1 MSGGTSL
8 HEYVKFLGRPHF
20 KSQRVQ
26 SLTMS
31 GRSLALLVDSKTIMV
46 PDVQRTLDVEKVESI
61 IRTFEEKQAIS
72 QDCADDYMYTL
83 GAIHIAVIPCDK
95 TDAKFGAVA
104 ASTRRGKRQSFAM
117 FLVVDGQH
125 RLHVLRQ
132 LLHKSVSNVFSMHIE
147 VIVKLCDTHQQV
159 EEWFHELNQST
170 PLPNYLKMSQ
180 TSKVQHRF
188 IRAMKAKLEPLQP
201 YFSKKKSAKA
211 TSYHWDEWLDDA
223 LKLDTLFEDL
233 LQRNTV
239 EHTINDTEI
248 NKLCTEVMEQLIYIS
263 NQCREQ
269 LVHDV
274 TVRKIANVIPSTPS
288 TRKKILMDEA
298 YFVLAL
304 KNIKDWRDM
313 LWNENHSPRIE
324 AIVKSTYKKNP
335 ISTSMRMNVWQK
347 YHPTVGIAESVECPI
362 PGCTHQIAQR
372 NFHCAH
378 KIAEAKGG
386 STTLDNLIP
395 LCSHCNCAMGTK
407 SYAEYEEERRIML
420 GETSDVVV

>member
-1 MSGGTSL
+1 MNA
-8 HEYVKFLGRPHF
+8 RN
-20 KSQRVQ
+20 
-26 SLTMS
+26 
-31 GRSLALLVDSKTIMV
+31 LATLVDSKTIMV
-46 PDVQRTLDVEKVESI
+46 PDVQRTLDTEKVDSI
-61 IRTFEEKQAIS
+61 IRTFEEKQATS
-72 QDCADDYMYTL
+72 QECADEYMYTL

-95 TDAKFGAVA
+95 TDAKFGAVP

-132 LLHKSVSNVFSMHIE
+132 LLQKSVSNVFSMYIE

-180 TSKVQHRF
+180 TSKIQHRF
-188 IRAMKAKLEPLQP
+188 IRAMKTKLEPLQP

-211 TSYHWDEWLDDA
+211 TSYHWDEWLDEG
-223 LKLDTLFEDL
+223 LKLDTLLEDL
-233 LQRNTV
+233 LHINTV
-239 EHTINDTEI
+239 EHTMNDTEVDKI
-248 NKLCTEVMEQLIYIS
+248 CTEVMEQLIYIS

-274 TVRKIANVIPSTPS
+274 TVRKLGNVIPSTPS

-304 KNIKDWRDM
+304 KNVKDWRDM
-313 LWNENHSPRIE
+313 LWNENHVPCIE
-324 AIVKSTYKKNP
+324 AIVKSTYKKKP
-335 ISTSMRMNVWQK
+335 ISASMRMESWAK
-347 YHPTVGIAESVECPI
+347 HHPSIGIAESVKCPI
-362 PGCTHQIAQR
+362 PGCTTQINQR
-372 NFHCAH
+372 NFHCGH

-386 STTLDNLIP
+386 ATTLDNLIP
-395 LCSHCNCAMGTK
+395 LCNHCNSAMGTK

-420 GETSDVVV
+420 GEMRDAVV